1 MNWSTR
7 REGGDAWIEIV
18 WYQCT
23 WFEFNTVL
31 VFVFCIRL
39 QLVTTQQPFSSFSHL
54 PRLFVFNFF
63 FLLVFFFID
72 APSFPWRVLPY
83 PIRYNPRTLNMHTV
97 YYCEKIEQCHVGLV
111 FDIVYASIEW
121 NACRIGIL
129 VEIPHEEIKINIR
142 SSLG

>member
-31 VFVFCIRL
+31 VFVFGIRL
-39 QLVTTQQPFSSFSHL
+39 QLVTIHNNHFLHSLTSPPVCFQ
-54 PRLFVFNFF
+54 FF

-83 PIRYNPRTLNMHTV
+83 PIRYNQRTLNMHTV

-129 VEIPHEEIKINIR
+129 VEIPHEEIKINTR